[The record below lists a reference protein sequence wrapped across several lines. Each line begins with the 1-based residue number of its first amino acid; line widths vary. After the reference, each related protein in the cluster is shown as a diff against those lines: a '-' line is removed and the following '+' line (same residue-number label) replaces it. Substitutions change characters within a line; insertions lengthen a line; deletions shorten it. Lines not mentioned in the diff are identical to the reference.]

1 MNSLPLSMSES
12 QTRPQKTLSTTNTPT
27 TAKGNTGGVRRC
39 WDEAFEAESSDS
51 DEDKEIDLKH
61 KWLCLG
67 PVGNHDIIP
76 VVATTITSSEK
87 NGQSSPN
94 SSNPNFSSSNSKA
107 EFSKT
112 VPNNWAQ
119 LPFSGLEEM
128 SIDFIDSN
136 NLLSSPTDK

>member
-12 QTRPQKTLSTTNTPT
+12 QTRPQKTPSTTNIPT
-27 TAKGNTGGVRRC
+27 NVYPTIARGDTGGVRRC

-67 PVGNHDIIP
+67 PVGSHDSILAVI
-76 VVATTITSSEK
+76 TTTASFEK

-94 SSNPNFSSSNSKA
+94 SSNPKMSSSNSKA

-112 VPNNWAQ
+112 VPNNWA
-119 LPFSGLEEM
+119 
-128 SIDFIDSN
+128 
-136 NLLSSPTDK
+136 